1 MHDHMLQLQY
11 GSYIIQTLQSF
22 LSFTYQYGSR
32 HDTPYWNRIKEE
44 ATEYLNSPIFSHPGA
59 FTGNDFLDKIVSD
72 TFTEEDFRIAHH
84 SQNASGEL
92 ILPYSWMN
100 NSNMFYEYSIGLGS
114 PYAHLLSTM
123 GETDPPEPFGTIG
136 YDCV

>member
-1 MHDHMLQLQY
+1 MCIRD
-11 GSYIIQTLQSF
+11 S
-22 LSFTYQYGSR
+22 
-32 HDTPYWNRIKEE
+32 
-44 ATEYLNSPIFSHPGA
+44 
-59 FTGNDFLDKIVSD
+59 
-72 TFTEEDFRIAHH
+72 FRIAHH

>member
-1 MHDHMLQLQY
+1 MCIRD
-11 GSYIIQTLQSF
+11 S
-22 LSFTYQYGSR
+22 QYGSR
-32 HDTPYWNRIKEE
+32 HDTPYWNRIKEQ
-44 ATEYLNSPIFSHPGA
+44 ATEYLNSPVFAHPGVFA
-59 FTGNDFLDKIVSD
+59 GNKFLDKIVSD

-84 SQNASGEL
+84 AQNASGEL

-100 NSNMFYEYSIGLGS
+100 NANMFYEYSIGLGS